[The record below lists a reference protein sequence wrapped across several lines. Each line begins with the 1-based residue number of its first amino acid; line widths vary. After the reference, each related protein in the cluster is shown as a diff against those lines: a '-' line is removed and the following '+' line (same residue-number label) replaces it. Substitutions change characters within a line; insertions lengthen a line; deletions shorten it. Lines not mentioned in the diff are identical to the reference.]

1 MAGRRD
7 DTVTME
13 DVQII
18 FRNFTGR
25 AGMYNKEGDRSFAV
39 KLSPEWAEELTKR
52 GWNVKYLR
60 ARDED
65 EAEQAYIS
73 VKINFDGPRPP
84 KAFMISPSTNRRT
97 QLGPDEIEI
106 LDYAD
111 ILQVDLILNPYQ
123 YTVNNKSGISAYLES
138 IYVTIIEDALA
149 RKYDNMEFA
158 TVEGPMMQPGT
169 GPNPEPPRT

>member
-1 MAGRRD
+1 MAGRD
-7 DTVTME
+7 ETVTME

-18 FRNFTGR
+18 FRNFSGR

-39 KLSPEWAEELTKR
+39 KLTPEWAEELTSR

-60 ARDED
+60 PREED
-65 EAEQAYIS
+65 EAPQPYIS

-84 KAFMISPSTNRRT
+84 KVFMISPSTKKRT
-97 QLGPDEIEI
+97 QMDEGTVEM
-106 LDYAD
+106 LDYVD
-111 ILQVDLILNPYQ
+111 ILQVDVILNPYH
-123 YTVNNKSGISAYLES
+123 YNVNNKAGISVYLDS

-149 RKYDNMEFA
+149 VKYDNMEFA

-169 GPNPEPPRT
+169 GPDPEPPRM

>member
-1 MAGRRD
+1 MAGRD
-7 DTVTME
+7 ETVTLE

-18 FRNFTGR
+18 FRNFSGR

-39 KLSPEWAEELTKR
+39 KLTPEWAEELTNR
-52 GWNVKYLR
+52 GWNVKFLR
-60 ARDED
+60 PREED
-65 EAEQAYIS
+65 EAPQPYIS

-84 KAFMISPSTNRRT
+84 KIFMISPSTKRRT
-97 QLGPDEIEI
+97 QLDQGTVEM

-111 ILQVDLILNPYQ
+111 ILQVDVILNPYH
-123 YTVNNKSGISAYLES
+123 YNVNGKSGISTYLES

-149 RKYDNMEFA
+149 IKYDNMEFA

-169 GPNPEPPRT
+169 GPDPEPPRM